1 MPKTPNLQSDDYYEI
16 LGCERNADEAQLK
29 KAYRK
34 LAVKWHPDKNPDN
47 DEATTK
53 FQKISEAYATLSDK
67 QKRQIYDQY
76 GAEAANQMGE
86 GGMPG
91 GGFGFPGGGGGGGGV
106 HHMSPDEAQA
116 FFSTM
121 FGESDP
127 FGGMFGG
134 SMGGGMGG
142 PGMSFRSSMGRGG
155 PANFSS
161 SFGSAGGGMDPIS
174 MMLGG
179 MGGMG
184 PGMSMGSMGPGMSM
198 GSMGPGMSMGGM
210 GPGMSMGGMG
220 PGMRSSM
227 GSSAPPAKRFDAIPN
242 GTVVSLK
249 GLVNASDRNGDRGV
263 VKQYIPS
270 TGRYVVELED
280 SDSTMSVKPS
290 NLLQH
295 VHVRIHNVESKPEF
309 NGKTG
314 TIITWCPSK
323 ERYNV
328 YIIALKKVVSLKP
341 NNVVLETGTVAQ
353 VTGLASKPELNGK
366 WGTIKEWIRESGRY
380 EVQLS
385 PQQIIRVKMENMRV

>member
-1 MPKTPNLQSDDYYEI
+1 
-16 LGCERNADEAQLK
+16 
-29 KAYRK
+29 
-34 LAVKWHPDKNPDN
+34 
-47 DEATTK
+47 
-53 FQKISEAYATLSDK
+53 
-67 QKRQIYDQY
+67 
-76 GAEAANQMGE
+76 MGE

-198 GSMGPGMSMGGM
+198 GGM
-210 GPGMSMGGMG
+210 GPGMSMSGMG

-227 GSSAPPAKRFDAIPN
+227 GSSAPPAKRFDAIPI